1 MTLRQDMLMVEEELN
16 RLLTTMQE
24 LRIRVDA
31 LEVQNSRLLER
42 LMNQNVQDEGTET
55 LTSLYNEGFHIC
67 PMHYGQ
73 NREGEECL
81 FCLSFLKGENQ

>member
-31 LEVQNSRLLER
+31 LEVQNGRLLER
-42 LMNQNVQDEGTET
+42 LMNQNVQDEGTEN
-55 LTSLYNEGFHIC
+55 LTSLYHEGFHIC
-67 PMHYGQ
+67 PMRFGQ

-81 FCLSFLKGENQ
+81 FCLSFLKGENT